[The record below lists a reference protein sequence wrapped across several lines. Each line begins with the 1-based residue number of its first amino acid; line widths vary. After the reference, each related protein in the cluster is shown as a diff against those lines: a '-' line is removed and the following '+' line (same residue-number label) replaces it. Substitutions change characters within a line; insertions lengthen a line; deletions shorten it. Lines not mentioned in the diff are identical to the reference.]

1 MVQRDHQPRSSEGGR
16 KSTTTKPTHTC
27 AGCGFCFSRVHAV
40 IHTEL
45 ENLSLQFLFG
55 EMSCPGLRFC
65 VKYGGRQAAGF
76 KVKCLLLKLSF
87 RHVRAARRAAFFA
100 RKNKRDLFGLRTP
113 PTDMSALRK
122 KSAIAGHFRTDRP
135 AFRPLRSKYSLTIS
149 VDLMLSHSCR
159 TKGCAGATATRR
171 APNSPCSSDTIA
183 SCTGHA
189 RSI

>member
-1 MVQRDHQPRSSEGGR
+1 M
-16 KSTTTKPTHTC
+16 
-27 AGCGFCFSRVHAV
+27 CGLRGFRFSRVHAV

-45 ENLSLQFLFG
+45 ESLSLQFLFG
-55 EMSCPGLRFC
+55 EIWWRAG
-65 VKYGGRQAAGF
+65 GF
-76 KVKCLLLKLSF
+76 KVICLLLKLSF
-87 RHVRAARRAAFFA
+87 RHVRAARLPAFFA
-100 RKNKRDLFGLRTP
+100 SRKNKRDLFGLRTP

-122 KSAIAGHFRTDRP
+122 KSAITGHFRTDRP

-189 RSI
+189 RFI